1 MSLQHELGYPGPI
14 RSRPHEA
21 VLNMLVTGE
30 MLAKEGDALLRGF
43 GLTLAQFNVLMLLTH
58 QAPPEGVTQVTLGR
72 MLLVHR
78 SNITGLIDRM
88 TKAGWVERVKDPADR
103 RAYHVRLTR
112 AGRRLAARVEGP
124 YIDRVEAVMA
134 GLEPDEIQRLCDLL
148 GRVRARLRGN
158 GHP

>member
-14 RSRPHEA
+14 SSRPHEA
-21 VLNMLVTGE
+21 VLNVLVTGE
-30 MLAKEGDALLRGF
+30 MLAKEGDALLRRH
-43 GLTLAQFNVLMLLTH
+43 GLTLAQFNILMLLSH

-88 TKAGWVERVKDPADR
+88 TKAGWVERVEDPADR
-103 RAYHVRLTR
+103 RAYYVRLTR
-112 AGRRLAARVEGP
+112 AGRRLAARAEEP
-124 YIDRVEAVMA
+124 YMARVEAVVA
-134 GLEPDEIQRLCDLL
+134 GLAPGEIQRLCDLL
-148 GRVRARLRGN
+148 GRVRAGLRGD